1 MVITKHAMTRYAERI
16 AGRDELIDINIYIAQ
31 NEDKI
36 IDDINKMC
44 EHSELIYTGKVGN
57 RDNNPVNVYLSGT
70 WIILTDLTES
80 KVITLYKVELYVGEE
95 FNKQFI
101 QKNLDKL
108 AEDKKIL
115 EAKRAEIAEEKSAY
129 QEIIKSNEDLIN
141 EYRGTIKMLERN
153 NADYKDA
160 IESMDARCSK
170 AELAVKRDIEAL
182 VMRREF

>member
-1 MVITKHAMTRYAERI
+1 M
-16 AGRDELIDINIYIAQ
+16 
-31 NEDKI
+31 
-36 IDDINKMC
+36 
-44 EHSELIYTGKVGN
+44 
-57 RDNNPVNVYLSGT
+57 
-70 WIILTDLTES
+70 TDLTES

-153 NADYKDA
+153 NTDYKDA

-170 AELAVKRDIEAL
+170 AELTVKRDIEAL